1 MHKTHHDQA
10 AGLRQIMTGHQPK
23 IVSVLSATPE
33 QGHRFIPNLAASLSL
48 QDSDVLV
55 VQAGKA
61 DAKQYGVANL
71 PALSDV
77 AGQRLNI
84 EQSVANSQFGF
95 LATKL
100 HAKHMQ
106 SLTVTD
112 ADKLALSQ
120 VFENLSSL
128 FEVVLVDTS
137 LDKDH
142 QLPLELLNNHDILI
156 QLSCDPASVKEA
168 YTLIKKI
175 YSQVGRR
182 SFSIIAS
189 SASDEEA
196 AMTFKN
202 IEHVARNYMQVDLEF
217 MGAIPSDQHINRAS
231 KLGRAVVDAF
241 PLTNAAKAFKALAQ
255 RLNYKYPQPVEAELA
270 SFV

>member
-1 MHKTHHDQA
+1 MHSMQHDQA
-10 AGLRQIMTGHQPK
+10 TGLRQIMTGHQPK
-23 IVSVLSATPE
+23 IVSVLSAIPE
-33 QGHRFIPNLAASLSL
+33 QHKQRFIPNLAASLSQ

-55 VQAGKA
+55 VQTGIEN
-61 DAKQYGVANL
+61 KQYGVNAL

-77 AGQRLNI
+77 ANQRLSIN
-84 EQSVANSQFGF
+84 QSVTNSKFGF

-100 HAKHMQ
+100 RAHHLAASDTEDQ
-106 SLTVTD
+106 
-112 ADKLALSQ
+112 ALSQ

-128 FEVVLVDTS
+128 FEVVLVDTH
-137 LDKDH
+137 LDNQH
-142 QLPLELLNNHDILI
+142 QLPLALLNEHDIMI
-156 QLSCDPASVKEA
+156 QLTCEPESIKEA
-168 YTLIKKI
+168 YTLIKKV

-182 SFSIIAS
+182 SFGIIAS

-196 AMTFKN
+196 AATFKN
-202 IEHVARNYMQVDLEF
+202 IAHVARNYLQVELEF
-217 MGAIPSDQHINRAS
+217 MGAIPSDQHLNRAG

-255 RLNYKYPQPVEAELA
+255 RLNYKHHPQPVEAEIA